1 MLYARA
7 VCMTRPQGE
16 YLAPRA
22 TLRKAGCGHKQC
34 EAGFVNWDDGRYG
47 RAMTASQTPRRSAPR
62 RSSPTPS
69 RPAYPPRRS
78 SGTALTKRARS
89 PRRPSSASF
98 RLSRQTVFFLGLLV
112 GYLVAVYLIDR
123 TGGSKL
129 LVSVFTVVFIA
140 LLMIVRPPRHW
151 LDWVGYLAM
160 LVTGVLWIAGIFG
173 EWALYLALAGD
184 VLLIWLEGTVVRGQ
198 DVRVVDRCEER
209 AESVDGPGSAVNGRE
224 EIGNQA

>member
-1 MLYARA
+1 
-7 VCMTRPQGE
+7 MTRPQGE

-22 TLRKAGCGHKQC
+22 TLRKAGCGHTQC
-34 EAGFVNWDDGRYG
+34 EVGFVNWDDGRYG

-89 PRRPSSASF
+89 PRRPSSAPF

-112 GYLVAVYLIDR
+112 GYLAAVYLIDR

-129 LVSVFTVVFIA
+129 LVSVVTVVFFA

-151 LDWVGYLAM
+151 LDWVGYLVM

-173 EWALYLALAGD
+173 EWAFYLALAGD
-184 VLLIWLEGTVVRGQ
+184 VLLIWLEGKVVRGQ
-198 DVRVVDRCEER
+198 DVRVVDRREER
-209 AESVDGPGSAVNGRE
+209 AESVDGPGGAVNGGE
-224 EIGNQA
+224 GIGNQP